1 MWKGPGD
8 FRMGSG
14 GKKKKITISSYYII
28 MMRKKALGKVLNT
41 DIGQT
46 STWKDF
52 KKFKL
57 KSSVSCNVHVTSW

>member
-1 MWKGPGD
+1 
-8 FRMGSG
+8 
-14 GKKKKITISSYYII
+14 

-52 KKFKL
+52 KKFKNL
-57 KSSVSCNVHVTSW
+57 SHQYLAMYMLPLGKRISEEL